1 MPNKRRAGQTF
12 IGIQMDIGLASE
24 LDRARG
30 RKDRSQFVREAIA
43 EKLKRMKIRVPE
55 SLIYPPPRAQSIQ
68 STESG
73 SGELRQSMSAEEPE
87 RHKIKRKKKRI
98 RKPGTEEVRAPKPI

>member
-12 IGIQMDIGLASE
+12 IGIQIDVGLAAE

-55 SLIYPPPRAQSIQ
+55 SLIYPPPRAKVV
-68 STESG
+68 
-73 SGELRQSMSAEEPE
+73 SMPMVAEEAPKY
-87 RHKIKRKKKRI
+87 RARKKEAK
-98 RKPGTEEVRAPKPI
+98 

>member
-12 IGIQMDIGLASE
+12 IGIQIDVGLAAE

-55 SLIYPPPRAQSIQ
+55 SLIYPPPRAKVV
-68 STESG
+68 STP
-73 SGELRQSMSAEEPE
+73 MAAEEAPKY
-87 RHKIKRKKKRI
+87 RARKKEAK
-98 RKPGTEEVRAPKPI
+98 

>member
-1 MPNKRRAGQTF
+1 
-12 IGIQMDIGLASE
+12 MDIGLASE

-55 SLIYPPPRAQSIQ
+55 SLIYPPPRAKVIQ
-68 STESG
+68 MQ
-73 SGELRQSMSAEEPE
+73 LAAEETP
-87 RHKIKRKKKRI
+87 KYPVRKKAAK
-98 RKPGTEEVRAPKPI
+98 